1 MKKKRC
7 TLEDKLLKEGWF
19 EKADEIPSWILA
31 RQILVNNQVATSAKQ
46 MVKEDDVIRIK
57 EYYKRKYVNK
67 GGLKLEKAIEEF
79 KINVCGKVALDC
91 GASTGGFTD
100 CLISYGAEKVYAVD
114 VGFGQLAGKLAIN
127 PKVINMEKTNLSDSI
142 LTELPEKPEIISL
155 DLSYLSL
162 KKAVPIC
169 ERILNN
175 GKGIIICLV
184 KPIYEVDSSEVRRNG
199 KINSENFFKE
209 ILWDLY
215 FYFRTQSYCVR
226 GITNSPVTG
235 NKGTI
240 EFFICLEIGTPCENS
255 DEKEMTNQIM
265 AAIRNGLE
273 LQKFKKE

>member
-7 TLEDKLLKEGWF
+7 TLEDKLLKERWF
-19 EKADEIPSWILA
+19 EEVDEIPSWILA

-46 MVKEDDVIRIK
+46 MIKEDDVIRIK

-199 KINSENFFKE
+199 KINSEIFFKE

-215 FYFRTQSYCVR
+215 FYFRTQSYYVR

-265 AAIRNGLE
+265 AAIRSGLE